1 MAKFDNEP
9 CSIDSDEFEIPEEA
23 DADFVI
29 TESGLSQGVFEK
41 QKDHKL

>member
-29 TESGLSQGVFEK
+29 NESGLY
-41 QKDHKL
+41 